1 MHVDPPLSGR
11 VPNEMRRES
20 SPDRRSS
27 VPFLC
32 GAPGTTT
39 HAPDMN
45 CSIFPRRGGS
55 ARRRNTSTEREIEIY
70 PSTASRSPSPHKGR
84 SKAPPARAAPLHRD
98 GMTFSTDRRGRR
110 PRRPVKKHDSGTGR
124 CDLSL
129 RLNCLRHI
137 PSSVNFGSTPLC
149 SVAEVDPART
159 ILSPKGKPLTLAFSL
174 RRRWRSVSEAG

>member
-1 MHVDPPLSGR
+1 
-11 VPNEMRRES
+11 MRRES

-55 ARRRNTSTEREIEIY
+55 ARRRNTSTEREIENY

-84 SKAPPARAAPLHRD
+84 SKVPPARAAPLHRD

-129 RLNCLRHI
+129 RLNCLRHEL
-137 PSSVNFGSTPLC
+137 PAACPLISLLLRQLLHPEGGEALC
-149 SVAEVDPART
+149 PCAFYLLLA
-159 ILSPKGKPLTLAFSL
+159 PLASEK
-174 RRRWRSVSEAG
+174 RRRTVTNEPSAAST